1 LTGFLR
7 KNGRLEEKVALKVF
21 IDILNGFS
29 ELLKKGIVHRDLK
42 PDNILINDGVNK
54 LAGNIII

>member
-1 LTGFLR
+1 LIGFLR
-7 KNGRLEEKVALKVF
+7 KNGRLEEKEAIKVF

-42 PDNILINDGVNK
+42 PDNILINDGAYK
-54 LAGNIII
+54 LAG